1 MPEIEPSLTATAGGN
16 GGCATPPRRPSYAP
30 VRGDLRKTAQTPPS
44 VLIVDDEADLLEEMA
59 TTLSEEGFA
68 VLRAPSGT
76 AALKLFGTN
85 PEIGVVV
92 TDVRM
97 PELDGLQLIERLL
110 AQLQAEAPKP
120 QIIVLTGHGTMDT
133 AIRALRLH
141 ASDFLSKPVTRADLV
156 TTVRRAMDR
165 CLGAREQSTEQA
177 DIRKRYSEMQNTLA
191 RINATLNRLLV
202 GEANVEPVASDG
214 TTPAVAGD
222 ARPPERPDR
231 IRSMLREHRVRARIF
246 RSSVLLDPS
255 WDMLLELMLA
265 HIENKQTY
273 LTSLCVVSG
282 LPTTTALRRVEQLI
296 ASGLVR
302 REDDPVDR
310 RRVIVSLTESG
321 VERLSAYLEQV
332 ERDGAKLNRA

>member
-1 MPEIEPSLTATAGGN
+1 M
-16 GGCATPPRRPSYAP
+16 PPRRPSYVPA
-30 VRGDLRKTAQTPPS
+30 RGDLRKMSAPPS

-59 TTLSEEGFA
+59 TTLSEEGFS

-76 AALKLFGTN
+76 SALKLFGGN

-110 AQLQAEAPKP
+110 AQLQADAPKP

-141 ASDFLSKPVTRADLV
+141 ANDFLSKPVTRADLV

-202 GEANVEPVASDG
+202 GESSVEPSAASDG
-214 TTPAVAGD
+214 TTPPVAGD

-332 ERDGAKLNRA
+332 ERDGTKLNRA

>member
-1 MPEIEPSLTATAGGN
+1 MPEIEASLTAAGG
-16 GGCATPPRRPSYAP
+16 GGFPAPPRRSNYASA
-30 VRGDLRKTAQTPPS
+30 RGDLRKSTQAPS

-59 TTLSEEGFA
+59 TTLSEEGFS
-68 VLRAPSGT
+68 VLRAPSGM
-76 AALKLFGTN
+76 AALKLFAGN

-110 AQLQAEAPKP
+110 AHLPADASKP

-202 GEANVEPVASDG
+202 GEAAGVEA
-214 TTPAVAGD
+214 AVSEGVSPPEIGD

-231 IRSMLREHRVRARIF
+231 IRAMLREHRVRARIF

-332 ERDGAKLNRA
+332 ERDGTKLNRA

>member
-1 MPEIEPSLTATAGGN
+1 MEPSAMPEIEPALTATAGGN
-16 GGCATPPRRPSYAP
+16 APRRPTYPS
-30 VRGDLRKTAQTPPS
+30 VRGDLRKGPQTPPS

-76 AALKLFGTN
+76 AALRLFGAN

-110 AQLQAEAPKP
+110 AELQPNAAKP

-156 TTVRRAMDR
+156 GTVRRAMDR
-165 CLGAREQSTEQA
+165 CLGAREQSSEQA
-177 DIRKRYSEMQNTLA
+177 DIRKRYSELQNTLS

-202 GEANVEPVASDG
+202 GEANVESASTEGAPG
-214 TTPAVAGD
+214 TQASD

-310 RRVIVSLTESG
+310 RRVIVSLTDSG
-321 VERLSAYLEQV
+321 IERLSAYLEQV
-332 ERDGAKLNRA
+332 ERDGAKMNRA